1 MIGQALRE
9 IGQDPDVLNAV
20 FSTLEVERLIRANA
34 EITLIP
40 DQTDGVLTSL
50 LAAGVELKPAHSAG
64 TPKPPPVFPST
75 Q

>member
-20 FSTLEVERLIRANA
+20 FATLEVERLVKANA

-40 DQTDGVLTSL
+40 EQTTETLVSL
-50 LAAGVELKPAHSAG
+50 LASGVDPRPAHSAVS
-64 TPKPPPVFPST
+64 KPPPAPS

>member
-20 FSTLEVERLIRANA
+20 FATLEVERLIKANA

-40 DQTDGVLTSL
+40 DQASETLVSL
-50 LAAGVELKPAHSAG
+50 LAAPGRSQEVKE
-64 TPKPPPVFPST
+64 PSS

>member
-9 IGQDPDVLNAV
+9 IGQDRDVLNAV
-20 FSTLEVERLIRANA
+20 FETLEVERLIKANV

-40 DQTDGVLTSL
+40 DQANETLVGL
-50 LAAGVELKPAHSAG
+50 LASGVDSKLSQASAI
-64 TPKPPPVFPST
+64 KPPIPPLN